1 MKKPIQISGK
11 NLGALAMPDACP
23 RCFWIKN
30 NCKLPYQIFPGIFA
44 SLDIYVKKVVHA
56 YFDEYHSAPPWLP
69 ELQKAGAV
77 KCLPTPHWS
86 KFKRTDPATGITV
99 TGAMD
104 DLFLCEDGDLV
115 LPDYKTAKLTENADK
130 LAPLYAGQLNSYR
143 WIQEGFGQGR
153 VKALPLIY
161 CEPVTD
167 FSPTMTEG
175 QHYTPDGYT
184 LLFRTKEVPV
194 ALDDGMVTALLV
206 KAAWILEQAF
216 PPAAAKGC
224 EDCEKLDALIN
235 ATEIYEVE
243 PAG

>member
-1 MKKPIQISGK
+1 MKQIQISGK
-11 NLGALAMPDACP
+11 NLAALAMPDACP

-30 NCKLPYQIFPGIFA
+30 TVKQLPFQIFPGIFS
-44 SLDIYVKKVVHA
+44 SLDSYVKKVVHA
-56 YFDEYHSAPPWLP
+56 YFDQYHSAPPWLP

-86 KFKRTDPATGITV
+86 KFKRMDPATGITV

-104 DLFLCEDGDLV
+104 DLFLCADGELV

-167 FSPTMTEG
+167 FSPEKVDG
-175 QHYTPDGYT
+175 QRYTPDGYT
-184 LLFRTKEVPV
+184 MLFRTKEVPV
-194 ALDDGMVTALLV
+194 ALDDGMVQALLV
-206 KAAWILEQAF
+206 KAAGIFSMEK
-216 PPAAAKGC
+216 PPARILGC
-224 EDCEKLDALIN
+224 SDCEKVDALS
-235 ATEIYEVE
+235 A
-243 PAG
+243 AA